1 MDCQA
6 RGSEAV
12 LAELQQKVAER
23 GLQHVTVKS
32 YLCFGGCEHGPNLV
46 VYPQKT
52 WYDGVKKEDAGEIV
66 DYVEGGPT
74 VTRLQGKVDA
84 ETQELIFQL
93 LDTGLY

>member
-1 MDCQA
+1 M
-6 RGSEAV
+6 
-12 LAELQQKVAER
+12 AER
-23 GLQHVTVKS
+23 GLANVTVKS

-52 WYDGVKKEDAGEIV
+52 WYAGVKKEDAGEIV
-66 DYVEGGPT
+66 EYVAGGPE
-74 VTRLQGKVDA
+74 VTRLTGKVDA